1 LAEAMLADGARL
13 DRNHAVLRQIS
24 AGDPEAVHVSIYDQA
39 GFHPNTDTSPVP
51 VAPLRFI
58 SLPP

>member
-1 LAEAMLADGARL
+1 MLADGARL

-39 GFHPNTDTSPVP
+39 GFHPNNDTSPVP
-51 VAPLRFI
+51 VAPLRIIF
-58 SLPP
+58 LPP